1 MIRKAI
7 PYLLFFIALYIGHI
21 FYIHS
26 DLYQEMNTNNFR
38 IKQTTRHTDNIKIKN
53 NIKNIKIQSLN
64 SGNANIK

>member
-21 FYIHS
+21 FYIHP

-38 IKQTTRHTDNIKIKN
+38 IKQTTRQADNIK
-53 NIKNIKIQSLN
+53 IKNIKIQSLN